1 MKFAVRKRRAPTI
14 IIVSLV
20 DILTILLIFFVV
32 STTFKK
38 DQPEV
43 QINLPESK
51 TATNAPAET
60 EHAIVTVNQS
70 DEIMLD
76 NKAIAVDQL
85 EAAVRD
91 LPDKRR
97 ATLAL
102 QADKKASF
110 GIIIKVMDALKLAG
124 VRNLPAFTR
133 GENEIA
139 DCEIRRSDPAR
150 QGPADRRKSMMRL
163 RALASDMLETMHAAN
178 GVGLA
183 AQQIGEALAAH
194 SAGYF
199 ASRGSSEHTE
209 IEWERGRS
217 HRVDAAGPDQSASS
231 ISVKRKFSGRKVAS
245 AFPTSRRMS
254 MRAVTVTARAKTL
267 EGEEIADRSERLAR
281 ARVAARSRSSQ
292 RHSVYRSN
300 EFRGQSESRESIEAN
315 AERERAIAGKILAES
330 LRSFCNRP

>member
-97 ATLAL
+97 ATLVL

-110 GIIIKVMDALKLAG
+110 GVIIKVMDALKLAG

-133 GENEIA
+133 GE
-139 DCEIRRSDPAR
+139 
-150 QGPADRRKSMMRL
+150 K
-163 RALASDMLETMHAAN
+163 
-178 GVGLA
+178 
-183 AQQIGEALAAH
+183 
-194 SAGYF
+194 
-199 ASRGSSEHTE
+199 
-209 IEWERGRS
+209 
-217 HRVDAAGPDQSASS
+217 
-231 ISVKRKFSGRKVAS
+231 
-245 AFPTSRRMS
+245 
-254 MRAVTVTARAKTL
+254 
-267 EGEEIADRSERLAR
+267 
-281 ARVAARSRSSQ
+281 
-292 RHSVYRSN
+292 
-300 EFRGQSESRESIEAN
+300 
-315 AERERAIAGKILAES
+315 
-330 LRSFCNRP
+330 